1 MFSLAQFDHAK
12 VASTYLFQYMPES
25 VDRVAIL
32 GRKGYRDPCPFPRF
46 IPGLSSSWRSNTSK
60 KNPRAKGISFVNVS
74 SWPKADK
81 QWYLGVLCR
90 RCRLPILF
98 AIDRSGGSGKAQA
111 PSAGRLVLTCT
122 LETCRHR
129 ADYTTAAV
137 SRFQKNPV
145 KPNETRTNG
154 ETKSRKRK
162 S

>member
-1 MFSLAQFDHAK
+1 MGIATVRLRQSFGKAGSSL
-12 VASTYLFQYMPES
+12 
-25 VDRVAIL
+25 
-32 GRKGYRDPCPFPRF
+32 
-46 IPGLSSSWRSNTSK
+46 
-60 KNPRAKGISFVNVS
+60 VNVP

-81 QWYLGVLCR
+81 QWYLGVRCR

-98 AIDRSGGSGKAQA
+98 AVDRSGGTGEARA

-137 SRFQKNPV
+137 ARFQKEPV

-154 ETKSRKRK
+154 ESKSRKRK
-162 S
+162 R